1 VIKKSS
7 CKEIEVGLKSCK
19 EIGVELCIYTQGECA
34 KGERA
39 KNQSINAFFCMT
51 LLLVLL
57 VFLSS

>member
-39 KNQSINAFFCMT
+39 KNQSINAFFLHDFVISFT
-51 LLLVLL
+51 S
-57 VFLSS
+57 FS